1 MPSSN
6 GNGLSVKLKNNPR
19 SSVKSAE
26 KIHPVVLVTGASQ
39 GIGAA
44 IAQTFAR
51 GAPGC
56 RLALV
61 ARTEKNLRTVARAC
75 EKTADAVEIFPCDV
89 TDAAAVEAL
98 AAAVRKK
105 FDGVDVLINNAGRFF
120 GAPFLRT
127 PVEKFDA
134 MLAANLRS
142 AFLVSRAFVPA
153 MVKRGRGDIFFM
165 GSIASF
171 KALPGMAAY
180 GAAKFGVLGLARVLR
195 EELRDKGVRVI
206 TVLPGPTWTPSW
218 AGSGV
223 APERL
228 MPAADVARVF
238 FDAWRLLPRTVLEEI
253 VLQPPAG
260 EL

>member
-1 MPSSN
+1 M
-6 GNGLSVKLKNNPR
+6 NNPGPSAGK
-19 SSVKSAE
+19 SSPA
-26 KIHPVVLVTGASQ
+26 VLITGASQ

-44 IAQTFAR
+44 IARTFAR
-51 GAPGC
+51 EARGC

-61 ARTEKNLRTVARAC
+61 ARSEKNLRAVARVC
-75 EKTADAVEIFPCDV
+75 EKLGAAVAEIFPCDV
-89 TDAAAVEAL
+89 SDATAVEKM
-98 AAAVRKK
+98 AAAVRKHLG
-105 FDGVDVLINNAGRFF
+105 GVDVLINNAGSFF
-120 GAPFLRT
+120 GAPFLQT

-142 AFLVSRAFVPA
+142 AFLVSRAFAPA

-195 EELRDKGVRVI
+195 EELRTKGVRVI
-206 TVLPGPTWTPSW
+206 AVLPGPTWTPSW

-223 APERL
+223 PAARL
-228 MPAADVARVF
+228 MPAEDVARAF
-238 FDAWRLLPRTVLEEI
+238 LDAWRLSRRTVVEEI
-253 VLQPPAG
+253 VLQPPRG